1 MEVIVWRLIEQGL
14 QLVGRAK
21 PKRKVHNKRELKLMS
36 LKGIASDWTS
46 EREEV
51 EKDDSSHLFQDKD
64 ELWAEKGH
72 KSIAESELWTPK
84 WTR

>member
-1 MEVIVWRLIEQGL
+1 
-14 QLVGRAK
+14 
-21 PKRKVHNKRELKLMS
+21 MS
-36 LKGIASDWTS
+36 LKGIASNWTS

-51 EKDDSSHLFQDKD
+51 EKDDSSHLDKD
-64 ELWAEKGH
+64 ELCGEKGH